1 MSTADPMA
9 RLMVEDRARV
19 RAALREAGIGIRDLQ
34 APDARHAARY
44 LLTAWL
50 AAAAAAVA
58 WRALDGAWALLLV
71 PALGV
76 IQHVILNIVHEASH
90 QVLLPGRRLND
101 RVADLLAA
109 LPIAHT
115 VASYRLTQVDHHA
128 YLRTPR
134 DPSGYVT
141 RPDLTAGGI
150 RRTLLFLLCG
160 RLAWELAA
168 RSLLGRRL
176 EAEAAAERAA
186 MQATD
191 RRRLVAVAL
200 WQAPVAAACWATGL
214 GGFWL
219 AWIATLLTV
228 TPTLDGIRTL
238 VEHRALPGSAAPF
251 HTRSHHVNALLSGL
265 AAPFFQYHWE
275 HHLFPAVPHHRLA
288 ELHRLLVA
296 RDVPGARPPDGG
308 FLRVL
313 ARVA

>member
-1 MSTADPMA
+1 MSAADPMA

-19 RAALREAGIGIRDLQ
+19 HAALREAGIGIRDLQ
-34 APDARHAARY
+34 APDARLAARY

-50 AAAAAAVA
+50 ATATAAVA

-76 IQHVILNIVHEASH
+76 IQHAMLDIVH
-90 QVLLPGRRLND
+90 
-101 RVADLLAA
+101 
-109 LPIAHT
+109 
-115 VASYRLTQVDHHA
+115 VDHHA

-160 RLAWELAA
+160 RLAW
-168 RSLLGRRL
+168 
-176 EAEAAAERAA
+176 
-186 MQATD
+186 
-191 RRRLVAVAL
+191 
-200 WQAPVAAACWATGL
+200 
-214 GGFWL
+214 
-219 AWIATLLTV
+219 IATLLTV

-251 HTRSHHVNALLSGL
+251 HTRSHHLNALLSGL